1 MNPVRLNLIFYSSAD
16 IYKNKQFNMGSFA
29 YDLIFVHGRPDIYDQ
44 AFINPALDLKFS
56 TLINT
61 Q

>member
-1 MNPVRLNLIFYSSAD
+1 MNPVRLNLVFYSSAD
-16 IYKNKQFNMGSFA
+16 IYKNNQFNGGSFA
-29 YDLIFVHGRPDIYDQ
+29 FALIFTNGRPDIYDQ
-44 AFINPALDLKFS
+44 AFVDPALDLKFN